1 MFFVNSPLEQF
12 QLVPLIS
19 LRSGTM
25 DISFTNSTFFM
36 VWSLVVF
43 LLLVYLSTLHGGG
56 TIVPNRWQIIVE
68 GIYTAVLG
76 FVLDNIGQKGLRYF
90 PFIFVLFSFILCMNL
105 IGMVP
110 YGFTVTRHFVVT
122 FTLSLMVFLGRTY
135 IMFREHGF
143 KALRCLLPPG
153 TPFVLLP
160 ALVLIELVSYFVTLI
175 ALAVRLFA
183 NMMRGHIMLKV
194 LIGFAWTMMTAG
206 SLALFIAHTLPLAV
220 VFILVGIEIAVG
232 FIQAYVFAVLTAI
245 YINVALE
252 LH

>member
-12 QLVPLIS
+12 QLVPLIT

-36 VWSLVVF
+36 VWSLIVF
-43 LLLVYLSTLHGGG
+43 LLLVHLSTLHGGG

-68 GIYTAVLG
+68 GVYTAVLG
-76 FVLDNIGQKGLRYF
+76 FVIDNIGQKGLRYF
-90 PFIFVLFSFILCMNL
+90 PFIFVLFRFILCMNL

-110 YGFTVTRHFVVT
+110 YSFTVTSHFVVT

-153 TPFVLLP
+153 TPFALLP

-206 SLALFIAHTLPLAV
+206 SVALFIAHILPLGV
-220 VFILVGIEIAVG
+220 VFILVGIELAVSC
-232 FIQAYVFAVLTAI
+232 IQSYVFAVLTAI

>member
-1 MFFVNSPLEQF
+1 MFSFSNPLEQF
-12 QLVPLIS
+12 QLVPLIT

-25 DISFTNSTFFM
+25 DVSFTNSTFFM
-36 VWSLVVF
+36 LWGVTVF
-43 LLLVYLSTLHGGG
+43 LLVVYLSTFQGGG
-56 TIVPNRWQIIVE
+56 TVVPNRWQIIVE

-76 FVLDNIGQKGLRYF
+76 FVLDNIGQKGLPYF
-90 PFIFVLFSFILCMNL
+90 PFIFVLFTFILAMNL

-110 YGFTVTRHFVVT
+110 YRFTVTSHLVIT

-143 KALRCLLPPG
+143 KALACLLPPG
-153 TPFVLLP
+153 TPFALLP
-160 ALVLIELVSYFVTLI
+160 ALVLIELVSYFVTLV

-183 NMMRGHIMLKV
+183 NMMSGHIMLKV
-194 LIGFAWTMMTAG
+194 LIGFAWTMITAG

-220 VFILVGIEIAVG
+220 VFILVGIEIAVAA
-232 FIQAYVFAVLTAI
+232 IQAYVFAVLTCI